1 MKGSTLLP
9 LPGTLLP
16 GTLPLP
22 GLVLKEILLV
32 IGCRAGRAEVTG
44 GRGLSAMV
52 VVVVGAVDD
61 GAALATAPGAVVAV
75 V

>member
-1 MKGSTLLP
+1 M
-9 LPGTLLP
+9 
-16 GTLPLP
+16 
-22 GLVLKEILLV
+22 
-32 IGCRAGRAEVTG
+32 
-44 GRGLSAMV
+44 SAMV